1 MGGCTRRVACSLAF
15 LILVAGCSRGTAQS
29 DAPKP
34 ATPVIAPS
42 ATTGFTLRILGW
54 NVESGGNDPRVIATQ
69 LSQFSSYGIV
79 ALSEVHPNSFA
90 IYKNA
95 LGDHGIAVMS
105 ESGRGDR
112 LLFLIDS
119 RQFQLIESQE
129 LNRHEEWMLNE
140 GRHRSPFIAYLRHKE
155 TGYEFI
161 VMTNHL
167 ARGNAEFRQEQA
179 AGLREWARD
188 QSLPVIAIGDFN
200 FDYNFAEK
208 EGNEAFSLFMQDG
221 VWKWIRPEPLID
233 SNWSDDGK
241 GGDRYP
247 GSMLDFAFVASAAKE
262 LVCKCRVIV
271 RDGDFPDDDAT
282 SDHRPVELIVAVPGN

>member
-1 MGGCTRRVACSLAF
+1 MACWLVF
-15 LILVAGCSRGTAQS
+15 LVLVAGCSRGTAQS

-34 ATPVIAPS
+34 APPVVAPP
-42 ATTGFTLRILGW
+42 ATADFSLRILGW
-54 NVESGGNDPRVIATQ
+54 NVESGGNDPRVIAGQ
-69 LSQFSSYGIV
+69 LSQFKNYGII
-79 ALSEVHPNSFA
+79 ALSEVHPTSFD

-95 LGDHGIAVMS
+95 LGDDRIAVMS
-105 ESGRGDR
+105 GSGRSDR
-112 LLFLIDS
+112 LMFLVDS

-129 LNRHEEWMLNE
+129 LNKHEAWMLND
-140 GRHRSPFIAYLRHKE
+140 GRHRSPFTAYLRHRE
-155 TGYEFI
+155 TGFEFI

-179 AGLREWARD
+179 SGLREWARD
-188 QSLPVIAIGDFN
+188 QTLPVIAIGDFN

-247 GSMLDFAFVASAAKE
+247 GSMLDFAFVASSAKG
-262 LVCKCRVIV
+262 LACKCRVIV
-271 RDGDFPDDDAT
+271 TDGDFPDDDAT
-282 SDHRPVELIVAVPGN
+282 SDHRPVELIVQVPAN